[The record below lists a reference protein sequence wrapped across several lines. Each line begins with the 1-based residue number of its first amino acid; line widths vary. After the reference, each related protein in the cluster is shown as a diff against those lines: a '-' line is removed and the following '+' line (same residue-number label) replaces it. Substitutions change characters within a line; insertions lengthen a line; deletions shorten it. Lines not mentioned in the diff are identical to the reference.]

1 MKKRDR
7 PRKSTAVQ
15 NPTVDVPLEN
25 RHVES
30 LPLITEIP
38 ILRKHLPKKSKIE
51 DNQTKTK
58 LVVLKFMIRKRRAQ
72 QQISKKKLSEINIEK
87 VAP

>member
-25 RHVES
+25 RHVEP
-30 LPLITEIP
+30 LPLLTETP
-38 ILRKHLPKKSKIE
+38 ILRKYLPKKSEIE
-51 DNQTKTK
+51 DNQTKT
-58 LVVLKFMIRKRRAQ
+58 LIRCIRQKPNSLNRQ
-72 QQISKKKLSEINIEK
+72 
-87 VAP
+87 